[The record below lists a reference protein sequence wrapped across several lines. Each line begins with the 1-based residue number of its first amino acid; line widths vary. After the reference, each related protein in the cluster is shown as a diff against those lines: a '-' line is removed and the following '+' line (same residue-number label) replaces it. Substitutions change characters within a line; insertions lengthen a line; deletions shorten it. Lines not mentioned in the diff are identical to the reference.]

1 MKEIYN
7 YEDGFGGEMAVIANH
22 ANIQLT
28 TSDTIEGD
36 SVTMQ
41 LSLSETKELI
51 KSLKLAIKYAE
62 TN

>member
-7 YEDGFGGEMAVIANH
+7 YEDGFGGELSAIINH

-28 TSDTIEGD
+28 TSDTVEGD

-41 LSLSETKELI
+41 LSLSETRQLI
-51 KSLKLAIKYAE
+51 KALESATQHAKDD
-62 TN
+62 